1 MIHSC
6 WPGQGMHA
14 ALGVCLPCSSL
25 LTTYTLHLANAGIL
39 RNVVDVIKMLA
50 GGALAGQSVVL
61 AASLLQDSGS
71 TQEQQPGSS
80 SGGSS
85 RSGNAV
91 ARFLAGAK
99 QLLLP
104 TSLVEARVLAI
115 VGVTR
120 FLLLPALTLAG
131 AHRHLLGQQRGW
143 DRRGLQRRLPADA
156 FNGQPGCLAD
166 TPVLAHG
173 LNNPCSEASQ
183 GFLCHPT
190 LPLQAWWACSA
201 GACCLLRWPPTP
213 CCCWCCWR
221 AA

>member
-1 MIHSC
+1 M
-6 WPGQGMHA
+6 
-14 ALGVCLPCSSL
+14 
-25 LTTYTLHLANAGIL
+25 
-39 RNVVDVIKMLA
+39 VDVIKMLA

-71 TQEQQPGSS
+71 TQQHQQHPGSS
-80 SGGSS
+80 SGSNS

-131 AHRHLLGQQRGW
+131 ARRHLLGQQSGA
-143 DRRGLQRRLPADA
+143 GIACGCSCAFLPKHSPRSLEL
-156 FNGQPGCLAD
+156 G
-166 TPVLAHG
+166 
-173 LNNPCSEASQ
+173 
-183 GFLCHPT
+183 
-190 LPLQAWWACSA
+190 
-201 GACCLLRWPPTP
+201 
-213 CCCWCCWR
+213 
-221 AA
+221 